1 MADEV
6 EKIFPDAV
14 SEQPG
19 NYLGV
24 NYNKIDVIFKEVTP

>member
-1 MADEV
+1 MVDEV

-14 SEQPG
+14 GEQPG

-24 NYNKIDVIFKEVTP
+24 NYNKIDVQFKEVA